1 MKKKVSADHAKF
13 REEWEDAVYAWP
25 TGKDKEGKK
34 FSAIHKVVLLC
45 LIRYRNRDTGDTWVS
60 SGTLANAAGVSKST
74 AQEALQRA
82 GKNGFLETTT
92 SGTGGA
98 VGSKNRTS
106 VRLFTIPEVSTGAD
120 SQGSTGV
127 DSYEDEG
134 STGTDPRVHGYGP
147 LRVHGC
153 GPKGPQVRDLTPERT
168 PEKEPLNRTPEKKD
182 VEGNLAVVD
191 AEEFDGDFSEEDPVP
206 LDEWRAATGLFTE
219 PSFGIPVLEE
229 EPPLPPE
236 PVDEEPSVL
245 SGPF

>member
-25 TGKDKEGKK
+25 TGRDKEGKK
-34 FSAIHKVVLLC
+34 LSASHKVVLLC

-60 SGTLANAAGVSKST
+60 AGTLAKAAGVSKST

-82 GKNGFLETTT
+82 GNNGFLETTT
-92 SGTGGA
+92 KGTGGA
-98 VGSKNRTS
+98 NGSKDRTS
-106 VRLFTIPEVSTGAD
+106 VRLFTIPE
-120 SQGSTGV
+120 GSTGV
-127 DSYEDEG
+127 DS
-134 STGTDPRVHGYGP
+134 SVHGRGP
-147 LRVHGC
+147 LSVHGC
-153 GPKGPQVRDLTPERT
+153 GPKGPQVGYLTPERT

-236 PVDEEPSVL
+236 PVDDEPSVP

>member
-98 VGSKNRTS
+98 VGSKDRTS
-106 VRLFTIPEVSTGAD
+106 VRLFTIPE
-120 SQGSTGV
+120 GSTGV
-127 DSYEDEG
+127 
-134 STGTDPRVHGYGP
+134 DPRVHGYGP

-182 VEGNLAVVD
+182 VEEILTVVD
-191 AEEFDGDFSEEDPVP
+191 AGESDLDDYANFASLLEMEEM
-206 LDEWRAATGLFTE
+206 
-219 PSFGIPVLEE
+219 
-229 EPPLPPE
+229 
-236 PVDEEPSVL
+236 
-245 SGPF
+245 